1 MITRNLIL
9 SICFA
14 FIGSL
19 FYAQSEESQTDANE
33 DTKKLKIA
41 TIPYLNYS
49 RTIEFSYG
57 LITAG
62 FYKLYPKDTISPSS
76 STTLAGIYS
85 TSKSYI
91 ALAAQQFYFAEDR
104 WRVKLSAGIGNG
116 NLQVYQGF
124 YAGGTFIDYST
135 EVEFLMLEASR
146 RVAPDLYVGLSGGIA
161 NARTE
166 FDLDLPVTDR
176 RPTIDIPIN
185 YVGTFIQSDSRNNVN
200 YPNIGHNIMASFKNS
215 GEWLGSESNFNQ
227 VELSFDLYKPLKSG
241 KDIFLARYY
250 SISSFGDVP
259 FVGQNTVGGDNIRGY
274 SEGRYR
280 DDELYSIQAEYR
292 YNFESRFGMVFFGGF
307 ATAVPEISEIF
318 EHDLLPGIG
327 TGIRYRL
334 LEKEKINIGIDIA
347 AGKKDWSLSFRIT
360 DAFTR

>member
-1 MITRNLIL
+1 MIYRNLIFFV
-9 SICFA
+9 CFA
-14 FIGSL
+14 LIGSL
-19 FYAQSEESQTDANE
+19 VYSQSEDYETE
-33 DTKKLKIA
+33 DNKKTKKLKIA
-41 TIPYLNYS
+41 AIPYLNYS
-49 RTIEFSYG
+49 RTIEFSFG

-62 FYKLYPKDTISPSS
+62 FYKLNSKDTISPSS

-104 WRVKLSAGIGNG
+104 WRVKLSGGIGNG
-116 NLQVYQGF
+116 NLQFYQNF
-124 YAGGTFIDYST
+124 YSGGTFIDYST
-135 EVEFLMLEASR
+135 EVEFLMAEVAR
-146 RVAPDLYVGLSGGIA
+146 RVATDFYVGFSGGIA

-166 FDLDLPVTDR
+166 FDLDLPITDR
-176 RPTIDIPIN
+176 RPVIDIPIN

-200 YPNIGHNIMASFKNS
+200 YPNIGHNIMASFKTS

-227 VELSFDLYKPLKSG
+227 LELSFDLYKPLKSERN
-241 KDIFLARYY
+241 IFLARYY

-292 YNFESRFGMVFFGGF
+292 HKFESKFGMVFFGGF
-307 ATAVPEISEIF
+307 ATVVPEIGEIF

-327 TGIRYRL
+327 TGLRYRL
-334 LEKEKINIGIDIA
+334 LEKEKINIGLDVA
-347 AGKKDWSLSFRIT
+347 VGKKDWSLSFRIS
-360 DAFTR
+360 DAFAR